1 MNQTMSLL
9 KTSKE
14 YEISSN
20 ILQIEWHL
28 PVAVVVGTIVDG
40 ISVVAPVT
48 DGKTVGV
55 AGVLAVVVSGTL
67 VEVTDVVSLVVLGTD
82 VVVAVEGAIVVGWTV
97 VDFAAVVGAVVE
109 VAPVEIVA
117 VVVSTII
124 DHNISINFFELSWKS
139 RIEYT

>member
-1 MNQTMSLL
+1 MV
-9 KTSKE
+9 KDK
-14 YEISSN
+14 
-20 ILQIEWHL
+20 
-28 PVAVVVGTIVDG
+28 AVDD
-40 ISVVAPVT
+40 ARL
-48 DGKTVGV
+48 
-55 AGVLAVVVSGTL
+55 LAVVVSGTL